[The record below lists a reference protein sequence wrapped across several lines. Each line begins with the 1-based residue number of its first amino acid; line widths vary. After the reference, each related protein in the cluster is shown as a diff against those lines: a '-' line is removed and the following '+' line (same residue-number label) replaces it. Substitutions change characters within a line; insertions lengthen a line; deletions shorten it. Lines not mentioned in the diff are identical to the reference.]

1 MEALIVAFTTGAL
14 GSVGHCIGMCGG
26 FSLAIAAA
34 GRECEDGAS
43 WKAQLGYHLGRTATY
58 TFLGLFFGTLGSV
71 GRFSGTIG
79 PWIHTTVAVLAG
91 LVMIYAG
98 LAVLGVFSERAGP
111 TAMLPER
118 LFAGAMRP
126 AGKRALP
133 YGLHAGLVLGLLPCG
148 LLLAAEAQAAATQSP
163 VMGALVMFAFAQG
176 TVPALAL
183 GTSVLERLSLSMRQ
197 RVHGLAG
204 VVLILWGVWS
214 LARPVFMHFHQ
225 HEGAHDHHQHH
236 EMSLLT
242 PSSAEDAACIT
253 PPEAPAQSSALAD

>member
-26 FSLAIAAA
+26 FSLAIAGA
-34 GRECEDGAS
+34 GRECEDGAA

-71 GRFSGTIG
+71 GQFTDTLG
-79 PWIHTTVAVLAG
+79 PWVQTTVAVLAG
-91 LVMIYAG
+91 VVMIYAG

-111 TAMLPER
+111 TALLPER
-118 LFAGAMRP
+118 LFASAMRP

-163 VMGALVMFAFAQG
+163 FMGAMVMFAFAQG
-176 TVPALAL
+176 TIPALAL
-183 GTSVLERLSLSMRQ
+183 GTSVLERLSLNMRQ

-214 LARPVFMHFHQ
+214 LARPVLMHFHHQ
-225 HEGAHDHHQHH
+225 GGHDHHQHH
-236 EMSLLT
+236 GMSLLET
-242 PSSAEDAACIT
+242 PVSPEDAACA
-253 PPEAPAQSSALAD
+253 APGPLKAGLRPD